1 MNTVPELHLPL
12 SQPRLRLRRVRW
24 YWLFASL
31 SIFFTM
37 YMFDNSLLGAVHA
50 TLVGTVL
57 EVGGVVL
64 FALALMFI
72 ISNEIDWRIAQIEV
86 LEQERRRSALASAHL
101 EAVGVTARSL
111 AHQINQPLTVA
122 LASLQ
127 LLEIDEPSAA
137 VQDELAVARNAV
149 EEVSILIRC
158 FQELTTYEVQ
168 PYAGGKPILILPKK
182 ENSSPRQLY
191 V

>member
-1 MNTVPELHLPL
+1 MIYIFEDSLP
-12 SQPRLRLRRVRW
+12 S
-24 YWLFASL
+24 
-31 SIFFTM
+31 T
-37 YMFDNSLLGAVHA
+37 VHA
-50 TLVGTVL
+50 TFAGTVL
-57 EVGGVVL
+57 EVSSVVL
-64 FALALMFI
+64 FALALMLI
-72 ISNEIDWRIAQIEV
+72 ISKEIDSRIAQMEA
-86 LEQERRRSALASAHL
+86 LEEERRQSAQASAHL

-122 LASLQ
+122 ITLLQ

-137 VQDELAVARNAV
+137 VQDELAMVRNAV
-149 EEVSILIRC
+149 EEVSVLIRC

-182 ENSSPRQLY
+182 EDSLPRQLY